1 MTASIFTTV
10 FVLALLISVS
20 VRVWLSLRQAKHVAQ
35 HRDRVPDA
43 FNGSISLTDH
53 RKAAAYTLAKGKLGR
68 IELALGTIWLL
79 ILTLGGGLQFL
90 SQVAAEWFEPS
101 GLWHGVVLFGLL
113 AAVGFIY
120 DLPATLYG
128 IFKLEA
134 RFGFNRMTPRMFVAD
149 TLKQLVLAVVIGT
162 PVLWAVLWLMGRMG
176 ANWWI
181 WVWAFWLGLNL
192 VTMIVY
198 PIFIAPLFNKFSP
211 LADES
216 VKARVEA
223 LLTRCGFR
231 SKGLFVM
238 DGSKRSAHG
247 NAYFTGFGAG
257 KRIVFFD
264 TLLSSLQPSEVEA
277 VLAHELGH
285 FKHHHLWKR
294 IGVMG
299 LAVLGLLW
307 VLGFVTQQDWFYQ
320 GLGVQTHSNAMAL
333 ILFSMALPVLLFPLT
348 PLTSMWSR
356 KHEFEAD
363 AYACKQ
369 ANSRDLVTALVKLYK
384 ENAST
389 LTPDPLHS
397 LFYDSHPPASIR
409 IARLQA
415 Q

>member
-1 MTASIFTTV
+1 MTAFGFTAV
-10 FVLALLISVS
+10 FLLALLISVS
-20 VRVWLSLRQAKHVAQ
+20 VRVWLSLRQARHVARN
-35 HRDRVPDA
+35 RDRVPAA
-43 FNGSISLTDH
+43 FAGSISLADH

-68 IELALGTIWLL
+68 VELALGTVWLL
-79 ILTLGGGLQFL
+79 ILTLGGGLQYL
-90 SQVAAEWFEPS
+90 HEVAAQWFEPT
-101 GLWHGVVLFGLL
+101 GLWHGVALFGLL
-113 AAVGFIY
+113 AAVGFVY

-134 RFGFNRMTPRMFVAD
+134 RFGFNRMTPKMFVTD
-149 TLKQLVLAVVIGT
+149 TLKQLALGIVIGT
-162 PVLWAVLWLMGRMG
+162 PVLWAVLWLMQQMG

-264 TLLSSLQPSEVEA
+264 TLLSSLQPTEVEA

-299 LAVLGLLW
+299 LAMLGLLW

-320 GLGVQTHSNAMAL
+320 GLGVQAQSNALAL
-333 ILFSMALPVLLFPLT
+333 ILFSMVLPVLLFPLT

-409 IARLQA
+409 IARLQG